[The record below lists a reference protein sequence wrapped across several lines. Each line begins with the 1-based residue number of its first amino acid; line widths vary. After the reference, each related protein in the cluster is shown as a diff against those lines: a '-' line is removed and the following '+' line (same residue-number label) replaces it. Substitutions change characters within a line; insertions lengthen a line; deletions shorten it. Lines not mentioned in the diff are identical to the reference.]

1 MMKLKLKLRK
11 LNRKIG
17 EQRKI
22 ILCIKTDTYN
32 TRCFT
37 KNNFNNRISLDEAD
51 EYQVELLIKI
61 IDFKNNTKPKSPER
75 KKETLQSIYSLFDCT
90 EMFYKGFK
98 NGIFPIKKLK
108 IQVSQLMM
116 FLTVHIS
123 KYLLL
128 NKCFKDCQ

>member
-11 LNRKIG
+11 LNRKID
-17 EQRKI
+17 EQKKI

-37 KNNFNNRISLDEAD
+37 KNNFNNRISLDKAD

-75 KKETLQSIYSLFDCT
+75 KKRNSS
-90 EMFYKGFK
+90 KH
-98 NGIFPIKKLK
+98 IFT
-108 IQVSQLMM
+108 
-116 FLTVHIS
+116 F
-123 KYLLL
+123 
-128 NKCFKDCQ
+128 

>member
-75 KKETLQSIYSLFDCT
+75 EKRNSSKH
-90 EMFYKGFK
+90 
-98 NGIFPIKKLK
+98 IFT
-108 IQVSQLMM
+108 
-116 FLTVHIS
+116 F
-123 KYLLL
+123 
-128 NKCFKDCQ
+128 